1 VFAELHDSR
10 VSCVQGVL
18 EGMSE
23 QTYASLPMPSRFADS
38 CMAAVERAFKQRN
51 TRLVWEWIDA
61 ERLAPQ
67 PEAIVEC
74 IDLAIQSFSSPAS
87 DAGTDEFARQLQ
99 RVCRD
104 YVGFAP
110 AAQQQGKREDRDLL
124 IDGISMSI
132 WSFDPDLHEH
142 CEAVSRF
149 AQRIAMY
156 LGLSA
161 GAVSDVAS
169 AGRIHEIGKLRAPAA
184 QVRAVLS
191 PDERVA
197 ARLQIRNGCR
207 VLQRHPLLTGIGDIV
222 EGAQRVAAGEPH
234 MEFEAKILAAADVF
248 HTLLQDKP
256 YRTALPPMGVIEH
269 LDKRAAV
276 FDREIVD
283 AVIAMC
289 GHRTPVKVSA

>member
-1 VFAELHDSR
+1 MFAELDDSR
-10 VSCVQGVL
+10 VSCVHGIL

-23 QTYASLPMPSRFADS
+23 QTYSSLPMPSRFADS

-61 ERLAPQ
+61 ERIAPQ
-67 PEAIVEC
+67 PQAIVEC
-74 IDLAIQSFSSPAS
+74 IDLAVESLTSPMA
-87 DAGTDEFARQLQ
+87 DAGTDEFARRLQ

-104 YVGFAP
+104 YVGFSP
-110 AAQQQGKREDRDLL
+110 AAAQNKREDRDLL
-124 IDGISMSI
+124 IDGIAMSI

-142 CEAVSRF
+142 CDAISRF

-161 GAVSDVAS
+161 DGVSDIAS

-184 QVRAVLS
+184 LVHGVLS
-191 PDERVA
+191 PGERVA

-207 VLQRHPLLTGIGDIV
+207 VLQRHPLLTGLGDIV
-222 EGAQRVAAGEPH
+222 EGAQRVAAGEPY

-256 YRTALPPMGVIEH
+256 HRPALSPGGAIEH

-289 GHRTPVKVSA
+289 GHRSPVKVSA